1 MSVDLAHIAVRAA
14 FGYVFLLA
22 LLRAAGKRTVARG
35 TAFEFVLALVIGDM
49 VDDLLWGEVSS
60 ATFVAGTA
68 TLTLAHTLVCWGK
81 YWSPLFARVVE
92 GSPRVIL
99 SDGQPVWRGLRKE
112 RVAESELEELL
123 RLLGLPRERWGD
135 VQSALLE
142 GNGHPSLLLTGPAR
156 PAALGDVAPGRRP

>member
-1 MSVDLAHIAVRAA
+1 MSLVHIAVRAA

-22 LLRAAGKRTVARG
+22 LLRAAGKRTVVRG

-49 VDDLLWGEVSS
+49 VDDLLWGEVSA
-60 ATFVAGTA
+60 ATFVAATA
-68 TLTLAHTLVCWGK
+68 ALTLAHTLVCWGK

-92 GSPRVIL
+92 GSPRVIF

-112 RVAESELEELL
+112 HVAEGELEELL
-123 RLLGLPRERWGD
+123 RLLGVPRQRWGD

-142 GNGHPSLLLTGPAR
+142 DNGYPSLTLTGPAR
-156 PAALGDVAPGRRP
+156 PAVRGDVARGRRP

>member
-1 MSVDLAHIAVRAA
+1 MSLAHIAVRSA

-22 LLRAAGKRTVARG
+22 LLRAAGKRTVVRG

-60 ATFVAGTA
+60 AVFVAGTA

-99 SDGQPVWRGLRKE
+99 SDGKPVERALRKE
-112 RVAESELEELL
+112 HVAEGELEELL
-123 RLLGLPRERWGD
+123 RILGVTRERWGD
-135 VQSALLE
+135 VERALLE
-142 GNGHPSLLLTGPAR
+142 DNGHPSLTPTEAAR
-156 PAALGDVAPGRRP
+156 PATLADIAPGRRP